1 MNFDQRLNN
10 SDLGLAAHPSAI
22 SLTEKIRGLADAIA
36 ASPLPP
42 AAVERCRDALI
53 ALATG
58 DLGQEFARL

>member
-10 SDLGLAAHPSAI
+10 SDLGLSAHPLAGQ
-22 SLTEKIRGLADAIA
+22 LTEQIRGLADAIS

-42 AAVERCRDALI
+42 SAVERCHDALI